1 MSHWSRSSDADG
13 KAIHRAIK
21 AFEVHLAKEKR
32 ESVKGVGGLCTTADF
47 GCGRGGGGGD
57 EGLGSGRDVRRGGP
71 GLVGSCGSLRTYP
84 LVRGFGRLFNASPR
98 RTSCW
103 ATSAAN
109 SNFVGRVSG
118 LV

>member
-1 MSHWSRSSDADG
+1 MSYWSRSSDADG

-21 AFEVHLAKEKR
+21 AFKVHLAKEKR
-32 ESVKGVGGLCTTADF
+32 ESIKGVGGLCTTVDF
-47 GCGRGGGGGD
+47 GGGD
-57 EGLGSGRDVRRGGP
+57 EGLGSGRDVSRGGP

-84 LVRGFGRLFNASPR
+84 LVHGFGRLFNASPR

-103 ATSAAN
+103 ATFAAN
-109 SNFVGRVSG
+109 SNFAGRVSG